1 MSPAVIGLVLF
12 AAVLHAAWNA
22 VLRSGVD
29 RLWSVTIMSIAMGLV
44 AIPFAAVLALPASPS
59 WPYMILSSCL
69 QLGYSVFLVYAYRHG
84 ELGQVYPIVR
94 GSVPLLVTLGGFLFA
109 GQRPSALALLGV
121 VLVALGI
128 MSLAL
133 GRRRASAKSVAL
145 ALITGLF
152 IAAYLTSD
160 GIGVRLAGDPRAYAT
175 WIFLIYGVSMP
186 VTFIALRGR
195 LTLDIRSAE
204 TLKALAGGVISLVAY
219 VAVISALALGPVGPI
234 SALRETSVV
243 FAVVIGRVFLGE
255 KLTLGRLAACAVV
268 AFGAACLG
276 YDR

>member
-219 VAVISALALGPVGPI
+219 VAVITALALGPIGPI

-243 FAVVIGRVFLGE
+243 FAVLIGRVFLGE
-255 KLTLGRLAACAVV
+255 ALTMGRLAACAVV